1 MKTNDASDTLPLSA
15 IKVIE
20 MHAIGPV
27 PFAGMVLQQLGATV
41 TRISPPTDPGLG
53 VNHKPEFDLL
63 NLGKPVVKLDLKT
76 DTGQAALH
84 EELAGADIMLEG
96 FRPGV
101 LERLNLAP
109 ADLLVKHSRLVVGR
123 LSGWGNQGAY
133 ASRAGHDI
141 NYLALA
147 GILHG
152 IGSKEDPAVP
162 LNVVGD
168 FGGGA
173 MYLLLGVMAK
183 LIQRGSTGTGGLATT
198 SILAGSIGLTPMFF
212 GLMAGGRWNTE
223 RANNLLDGATPFYRT
238 YRTSDGRHVAV
249 GALEN
254 KFFKALL
261 EMTGLTSEF
270 DAVKQY
276 DTAHWPGLTELL
288 TKTFAARPMAEWASL
303 SEQFD
308 ACVSPVLNFLEAAEH
323 PHNQANDW
331 YTHEPYAQPR
341 AVIDF
346 D

>member
-1 MKTNDASDTLPLSA
+1 MNTNDSLPLAA
-15 IKVIE
+15 IQVIE

-27 PFAGMVLQQLGATV
+27 PFAGMVLQQLGASV
-41 TRISPPTDPGLG
+41 TRISPPSDPGLG
-53 VNHKPEFDLL
+53 VNHNPEFDLL
-63 NLGKPVVKLDLKT
+63 NQGKAVLKFDLKT
-76 DTGQAALH
+76 DAGKAALH
-84 EELAGADIMLEG
+84 EQLAKADVMLEG

-101 LERLNLAP
+101 LERLDLAP
-109 ADLLVKHSRLVVGR
+109 ASLLAKHPKLVVGR
-123 LSGWGNQGAY
+123 LSGWGEHGAY

-152 IGSKEDPAVP
+152 IGTKDDPAVP

-173 MYLLLGVMAK
+173 MYLLLGVTAK
-183 LIQRGSTGTGGLATT
+183 LIQRSATGSGGLATT

-212 GLMAGGRWNTE
+212 GLMAGGLWNTT

-238 YRTSDGRHVAV
+238 YRTSDARHVAV

-261 EMTGLTSEF
+261 AMTGLTKDF
-270 DAVKQY
+270 DAADQY
-276 DTAHWPGLTELL
+276 DRSTWPQLTELL
-288 TKTFAARPMAEWASL
+288 SNAFGSSTMAEWATL
-303 SEQFD
+303 SEQTD
-308 ACVSPVLNFLEAAEH
+308 SCVSPVLNFLEAANH

-331 YTHEPYAQPR
+331 YSHEPFVKPR